1 MGSAYRRAALENTR
15 CLIAVYRGRADAAL
29 ADLQAGLARLERADG
44 SLGLK
49 NHFRATLARA
59 FHQLGDIQSARQHL
73 QTAIDYFEQIQFN
86 IELPAL
92 YRLQARILLSAE
104 KPVEA
109 EAAAQCALI
118 LARELNLQF
127 DIGRTLCVLGDIAV
141 ESQQLAQAGAY
152 LEQALSILHNIGGE
166 FAWAQAQ
173 YSLARLRMAE
183 GQYAAVAQ
191 ALDVCIPIFERLDAV
206 IDLVAARALREE
218 LT

>member
-1 MGSAYRRAALENTR
+1 M
-15 CLIAVYRGRADAAL
+15 
-29 ADLQAGLARLERADG
+29 
-44 SLGLK
+44 
-49 NHFRATLARA
+49 
-59 FHQLGDIQSARQHL
+59 
-73 QTAIDYFEQIQFN
+73 
-86 IELPAL
+86 
-92 YRLQARILLSAE
+92 SAE